1 MSIHNSIARKKWGY
15 GKGLNS
21 TTAMSIGNP
30 RFCGR
35 VGVGVRYEKKKIQQR
50 KVLQGGVQFA
60 RRFVLNK

>member
-35 VGVGVRYEKKKIQQR
+35 VGVGVRYEKKKNTTAQS
-50 KVLQGGVQFA
+50 A
-60 RRFVLNK
+60 TRRSPVCTKICP